1 MATNVP
7 WGKIQYYL
15 QNNEKSFDEEFK
27 LWLSSNNENRKLWEE
42 LQVTYSVFGELPE
55 EYNPNKKQGWTRVE
69 KRIEVRGK
77 RIRVNQFM
85 LRIAASILLVLAGG
99 GISWLIMNQSL
110 QPVYT
115 EIYSP
120 FGHKTQVILPDSS
133 QVWLNGNTHLKYET
147 SFAHSRNLE
156 LNGEALFNV
165 TKNKNKVFSVKS
177 GELTVEVYG
186 TAFNF
191 KHYDREQEAEVALIE
206 GSVGLFSKDQF
217 LTQMSPGEI
226 AEYNVETRKTK
237 LSQGDIA
244 QIISWSTDELII
256 NNETFNNV
264 MTYLE
269 RWYGVEISID
279 KDVSIDQ
286 KLSFKVKTE
295 SLQELLSIIDH
306 IAPINYKIDGKQV
319 KISKKM

>member
-7 WGKIQYYL
+7 WKKIQYYL
-15 QNNEKSFDEEFK
+15 QNKEESFDEGFK
-27 LWLSSNNENRKLWEE
+27 LWLSDNSENRKLWEE

-55 EYNPNKKQGWTRVE
+55 EYNPNKKQAWTKVE

-85 LRIAASILLVLAGG
+85 LRIAASILLVIAGG
-99 GISWLIMNQSL
+99 GISWLVMNQPT

-133 QVWLNGNTHLKYET
+133 QVWLNGDTRLKYET
-147 SFAHSRNLE
+147 SFAHSRSLE
-156 LNGEALFNV
+156 LNGEALFKV
-165 TKNKNKVFSVKS
+165 KKDKNNVFSVKS
-177 GELTVEVYG
+177 GDLEVEVYG
-186 TAFNF
+186 TTFNF
-191 KHYDREQEAEVALIE
+191 KHYNEEQEAEVALLE

-226 AEYNVETRKTK
+226 AEYDVETRETQ
-237 LSQGDIA
+237 LSQGDIT

-269 RWYGVEISID
+269 RWYGVDISID
-279 KDVSIDQ
+279 KNVSIDQ
-286 KLSFKVKTE
+286 NLSFKVKTE

-306 IAPINYKIDGKQV
+306 IAPINYTIDGKHV